1 MEKYMKLL
9 KKVLALSLLG
19 GSSLFVHAAN
29 VTSSMQT
36 TASIQAMC
44 ELTMENIDFGD
55 MSPIN
60 ILSKGMIQELFVK
73 CTKDTTYSIGISNGN
88 GTISQR
94 YMGSVEGGNTD
105 TLPYNIYTD
114 ATRTTVVGNGGEGSL
129 ITGTGTGEDV
139 GHQFYAYSDAKYI
152 RAGNYSDSL
161 VMTITY

>member
-1 MEKYMKLL
+1 MKLL
-9 KKVLALSLLG
+9 KKVLVLSLLS

-36 TASIQAMC
+36 TASIQGMC
-44 ELTMENIDFGD
+44 ELTMENIEFGD

-60 ILSKGMIQELFVK
+60 ITSKGMIQELFVK

-94 YMGSVEGGNTD
+94 YMSSVEGNAD

-114 ATRTTVVGNGGEGSL
+114 ATRSTVVGNGSEGSL
-129 ITGTGTGEDV
+129 ISGKGTGEDV
-139 GHQFYAYSDAKYI
+139 GHQFYAYSLGTYI